1 MLFILLLFCDI
12 FLIIYFKYEKSLDQ
26 KIADCFL
33 RSRNRQ
39 SKLSMIENSYIFII
53 SSYYKLIFNISNTVN
68 NT

>member
-26 KIADCFL
+26 KIADWFL

-39 SKLSMIENSYIFII
+39 SKLLMLEKPYIFII
-53 SSYYKLIFNISNTVN
+53 SSYYKLIFNISDTVN
-68 NT
+68 NI